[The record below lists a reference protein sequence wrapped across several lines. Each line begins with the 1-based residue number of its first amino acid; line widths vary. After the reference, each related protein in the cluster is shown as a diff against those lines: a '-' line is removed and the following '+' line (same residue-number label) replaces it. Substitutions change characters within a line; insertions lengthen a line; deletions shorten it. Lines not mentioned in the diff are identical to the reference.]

1 MWIPVFPPK
10 SGARTRYYKVVSFF
24 FVELVK
30 FQLGYDFETASPKTS
45 LERPFSSLNLGRKC
59 GRAYSMHIAG
69 PKERVAVAMDDV
81 CVMDDANHTDATTQ
95 KTKSKRPED
104 TQ

>member
-1 MWIPVFPPK
+1 
-10 SGARTRYYKVVSFF
+10 
-24 FVELVK
+24 
-30 FQLGYDFETASPKTS
+30 
-45 LERPFSSLNLGRKC
+45 
-59 GRAYSMHIAG
+59 MHIAG

-81 CVMDDANHTDATTQ
+81 CVMDDANHMDATTQ